1 MSRAVRFERWG
12 GPDVLHVVEVPSP
25 APGPGEVRVTVRAA
39 GVTAGESAAR
49 EGALAELYPTAF
61 PAGTGAEFAGVVTD
75 TGPGVVTVAVGEE
88 VLGWSPQRTGHADV
102 VVVPA
107 EAVVPKPAGLSW
119 EVAGA
124 LHVAGVTAYSCVES
138 ARLRDG
144 DVVLVLGATSDVGT
158 LAVQL
163 ARLCGA
169 TVVGVAAPADH
180 AWLHAHGADAVAPAE
195 GAGGAEGA
203 EDLARRLRAR
213 GLRVDAVVDTTG
225 ADLAT
230 LAHAL
235 GVPAARCAAALPV
248 EADLEFGARPARRP
262 EVLTE
267 LAELVAADRLHV
279 PIAGT
284 FPLDRVQDAFAMAER
299 PHPQGRIVLL
309 P

>member
-12 GPDVLHVVEVPSP
+12 GPDVLHVVDVPTA
-25 APGPGEVRVTVRAA
+25 APGAGEVRVTVRAA
-39 GVTAGESAAR
+39 GITAGESAAR
-49 EGALAELYPTAF
+49 EGALAQLYPTAF

-75 TGPGVVTVAVGEE
+75 TGPGVSGVTVGEE
-88 VLGWSPQRTGHADV
+88 VLGWSPDRGGHADI

-107 EAVVPKPAGLSW
+107 EAVVPKPAGVSW

-124 LHVAGVTAYSCVES
+124 LYVAGVTAYSCVES
-138 ARLRDG
+138 TGVRDG

-158 LAVQL
+158 LTVQL

-169 TVVGVAAPADH
+169 TVVGVADLVH
-180 AWLHAHGADAVAPAE
+180 HDWLHAHGADAVVPAE
-195 GAGGAEGA
+195 DADG
-203 EDLARRLRAR
+203 LARTLRRR
-213 GLRVDAVVDTTG
+213 GVAVDAIVDTTG
-225 ADLAT
+225 FEVDALAR
-230 LAHAL
+230 AF
-235 GVPAARCAAALPV
+235 GVDVARCAAALPL
-248 EADLEFGARPARRP
+248 EADLEFGVDQARRP

-279 PIAGT
+279 PIAGS
-284 FPLDRVQDAFAMAER
+284 FPLAQVQDAFAMAER